1 LSNFLRGFFN
11 CQPKPLKLFR
21 ILLNL
26 YFVIPLI
33 LDVFKR
39 KILLALLVLI
49 AVWLSTAAF
58 SYAQNFKNHKL
69 GAERTGLTVLS
80 SGRNKILLRTIVGN
94 LNTSEAETVEGDFTI
109 ITADG
114 HYFGGEEGQ
123 PQLPVQNKLFI
134 IPPGTTPVAR
144 VVSYVEKDIDLKELG
159 IKSFLMPRQ
168 PSLPK
173 REISE
178 KIKFQYDRKVYK
190 KDDFIGNELLQ
201 IEVLGTMRG
210 NQIGRISISPVLY
223 NPVQKKLK
231 LAAETEIEI
240 NFVPDGT
247 PPKSYSPPQS
257 GPYDEFIFRNFL
269 NSPQNMLKSSGLS
282 GGPMKYIILS
292 DPMFRDALVPFIEWK
307 TKKGFDVIE
316 VYKGEDGVGTTNTAM
331 RDYLK
336 GIYDNS
342 LPDSPPVFLLIVGD
356 HEQIPAFSASGHV
369 TDLYYAEY
377 DGDGDYFPEL
387 FYGRFSAQTI
397 EQLIPQV
404 EKTMMYEKYGFPD
417 PSFLDEVVMI
427 AGVDGSY
434 APAHGNGHINYAV
447 NNYLNE
453 EFSILSHTY
462 LYPESGQS
470 ALPIIQ
476 HISNG
481 AGFVN
486 YTGHGSTDRWESP
499 LFHISSIDTLQNTGK
514 YPLVIG
520 NGCQTVRFNVPVSL
534 GEAFLRAEGKGAV
547 GYIGGTND
555 TYWNEDYY
563 WAVGLGPI
571 VSNPGYEETGLGM
584 FDRTFYANGEP
595 DEVWATTQGQMV
607 QAGNMAVTESAS
619 RVKFYWEVYHL
630 MGDPSLMTYFS
641 QATTQNP
648 EYSQQIPIGT
658 ERLVVQ
664 AEPYSY
670 VALSGGTVLFDAKH
684 TNQAG
689 IAELNFPA
697 LTETGSASLVVTKNQ
712 RQPYIANIDIADFA
726 EAYVVYHSHAID
738 DAGANNN
745 GVAESGETFSLDLTI
760 KNLGTV
766 TSGKLTL
773 MLSTEDPYVSVS
785 SGSEEIM
792 EIEAGFEINLSQI
805 FEMAISSIVHDKHQA
820 LFLLLITDE
829 FSNEWQSQFL
839 MEIRS
844 PEISIQN
851 AWFEDISGGRINL
864 RAGQR
869 GFLKIMLENSG
880 GAASENVVST
890 LSSENPLIQIPVSSL
905 MTGSFQPGVT
915 VILEFEVELPE
926 DFPYGISELFL
937 LDITSE
943 NYEAQKSLMIYL
955 NGLFEDFESDSFSFL
970 PWVNES
976 PVSWTILGTGGLN
989 NSLSARSG
997 KITHNQ
1003 TSSLFVQM
1011 NVSEPS
1017 EISFWLKVS
1026 SEKNWDFL
1034 RFFIN
1039 EDEVMKWS
1047 GAESWKKVS
1056 FPVNPGINEFRWT
1069 YTKDGS
1075 ISSGEDA
1082 AGLDDI
1088 LFPDGL
1094 FIGNEDI
1101 VDLGVISVLKPVSGD
1116 EMTGFQVVEIE
1127 VKNFGNLPASNF
1139 PLFYR
1144 INSSPAVQETMTD
1157 ELLPGETKVYEFITT
1172 GDFSAKGN
1180 YYLEVFTNHIADAN
1194 RSNDTLKLTIVH
1206 LDPSGI
1212 GDTYHKKEI
1221 HIFPNPASNYVNIKV
1236 PDELYGK
1243 NLNIRLTDLAG
1254 RIIREKKISS
1264 ATEINVMNLSGI
1276 TSGYYH
1282 ISVIYS
1288 NESYSSGLYIY

>member
-1 LSNFLRGFFN
+1 L
-11 CQPKPLKLFR
+11 
-21 ILLNL
+21 I
-26 YFVIPLI
+26 FVIIHLI
-33 LDVFKR
+33 MNNEQEVFAQKFETAR
-39 KILLALLVLI
+39 LNNKETGIEVLRSGSLNI
-49 AVWLSTAAF
+49 HIKARLGTLKF
-58 SYAQNFKNHKL
+58 SEL
-69 GAERTGLTVLS
+69 
-80 SGRNKILLRTIVGN
+80 
-94 LNTSEAETVEGDFTI
+94 ETEEGDFTI

-114 HYFGGEEGQ
+114 HYFGGEEGE

-134 IPPGTTPVAR
+134 IPPGTRPVAR

-190 KDDFIGNELLQ
+190 KDDFIGSDLVQ

-231 LAAETEIEI
+231 VATETEIEI
-240 NFVPDGT
+240 SFVPT
-247 PPKSYSPPQS
+247 AASPKSHIPLKS

-269 NSPQNMLKSSGLS
+269 NSPQNMLKSSGFS
-282 GGPMKYIILS
+282 GGPMKYVILS
-292 DPMFRDALVPFIEWK
+292 DPMFRDALVPFVEWK
-307 TKKGFDVIE
+307 TKRGFDVIE
-316 VYKGEDGVGTTNTAM
+316 VYKGDDGVGTTNTAM
-331 RDYLK
+331 QSYLK
-336 GIYDNS
+336 QIYDSS
-342 LPDSPPVFLLIVGD
+342 LHDSPPEFLLIVGD
-356 HEQIPAFSASGHV
+356 HEQIPAFAASGHV

-377 DGDGDYFPEL
+377 DGNGDYFPEL
-387 FYGRFSAQTI
+387 FYGRFSAQTV
-397 EQLIPQV
+397 EQLLPQL
-404 EKTMMYEKYGFPD
+404 EKTMMYEKYEFPD

-584 FDRTFYANGEP
+584 FDRTFHANGEP
-595 DEVWATTQGQMV
+595 DDVWAITQGQIV
-607 QAGNMAVTESAS
+607 QAGNMAVTEGAS

-630 MGDPSLMTYFS
+630 MGDPSVMTYFS
-641 QATTQNP
+641 QAITQNP

-670 VALSGGTVLFDAKH
+670 VALSGGSVLFDAKH

-689 IAELNFPA
+689 TAELNFPA
-697 LTETGSASLVVTKNQ
+697 LTETGSVSLVVTKNQ
-712 RQPYIANIDIADFA
+712 RQPYITSIDVADFA
-726 EAYVVYHSHAID
+726 EAYVVYHSHFIND
-738 DAGANNN
+738 EVANNN
-745 GVAESGETFSLDLTI
+745 GVAESGETFSLDLSI
-760 KNLGTV
+760 KNLGSFI
-766 TSGKLTL
+766 SGELTL
-773 MLSTEDPYVSVS
+773 LLSTEDPYVTVS
-785 SGSEEIM
+785 SGSEEIN
-792 EIEAGFEINLSQI
+792 EIEAGSEVNLSRV
-805 FEMAISSIVHDKHQA
+805 FDMTVSPIVPDRHQA
-820 LFLLLITDE
+820 LFLLSITDE
-829 FSNEWQSQFL
+829 FNQEWQSNFIV
-839 MEIRS
+839 EIRS
-844 PEISIQN
+844 PELNIQT
-851 AWFEDISGGRINL
+851 AWFENIFGERTNL

-869 GFLKIMLENSG
+869 SILKIVLENSG
-880 GAASENVVST
+880 GAAAENLVSGLT
-890 LSSENPLIQIPVSSL
+890 AEDPLIQIPVSSVT
-905 MTGSFQPGVT
+905 TGFLQPGVPVT
-915 VILEFEVELPE
+915 LEFEVELPE
-926 DFPYGISELFL
+926 GFPYGVSELFL
-937 LDITSE
+937 LDISSG
-943 NYEAQKSLMIYL
+943 NYEAQRSLILNL
-955 NGLFEDFESDSFSFL
+955 NGVFESFETGNFSFM

-976 PVSWTILGTGGLN
+976 PIFWTIVASGGLN
-989 NSLSARSG
+989 NGLSARSG
-997 KITHNQ
+997 DITHNQ
-1003 TSSLFVQM
+1003 TSSLYVQM
-1011 NVSEPS
+1011 NVPEPS

-1034 RFFIN
+1034 RFYIN
-1039 EDEVMKWS
+1039 EDEIMKWS
-1047 GAESWKKVS
+1047 GAENWKKVS

-1075 ISSGEDA
+1075 ISSGDDA
-1082 AGLDDI
+1082 ASLDDI

-1101 VDLGVISVLKPVSGD
+1101 IDLGVTSVLKPVSGD
-1116 EMTGFQVVEIE
+1116 EMTGFQVVEAE
-1127 VKNFGNLPASNF
+1127 FKNFGNIPLSNF
-1139 PLFYR
+1139 FLLYR
-1144 INSSPAVQETMTD
+1144 INSYPVVQETMTE

-1172 GDFSAKGN
+1172 GDFSAKGD
-1180 YYLEVFTNHIADAN
+1180 YFLEVFTNQFADAN
-1194 RSNDTLKLTIVH
+1194 RLNDTIKLTISH
-1206 LDPSGI
+1206 MDPSGI
-1212 GDTYHKKEI
+1212 SDTFLKKDI
-1221 HIFPNPASNYVNIKV
+1221 HIFPNPASNFVNIKV
-1236 PDELYGK
+1236 PDEYYGRS
-1243 NLNIRLTDLAG
+1243 LNIRLTDLSG
-1254 RIIREKKISS
+1254 RIVRERMIIS
-1264 ATEINVMNLSGI
+1264 ATEINEVNLSGI
-1276 TSGYYH
+1276 SPGFYQ
-1282 ISVIYS
+1282 ISVIS
-1288 NESYSSGLYIY
+1288 SGESYSSGIYIY